1 MGLVVRTEGTGTAV
15 FPSDAV
21 YNHFNYGPPAMK
33 PGMCA
38 RPEEFVSSI
47 EKVRRIIEAENG
59 TLFYSHDVGTFKQY
73 KKSPEW
79 YD

>member
-1 MGLVVRTEGTGTAV
+1 
-15 FPSDAV
+15 
-21 YNHFNYGPPAMK
+21 MK

-47 EKVRRIIEAENG
+47 EKVRQIMEKENG
-59 TLFYSHDVGTFKQY
+59 TLFYSHDVETFGSY